1 MLSKQQDLSM
11 QSYKSVKAA
20 DVAAAAGL
28 LRKAPTKKLSG
39 NLQIHTRQALVV
51 KPVNTLSTQ
60 NKVNIEK
67 VYPVS

>member
-20 DVAAAAGL
+20 DVAAAGL

-67 VYPVS
+67 VYPVT